1 MVLKYYVCFYLK
13 NLHHRKNLKE
23 CKFLQRLCWPSSY
36 NPFIR
41 VLVNQIP
48 EAFLGA
54 KSLIYVIVCISLEP
68 FSIIHFYMN
77 CVLIYNHELF

>member
-1 MVLKYYVCFYLK
+1 MSVSTLKPTSQ
-13 NLHHRKNLKE
+13 E
-23 CKFLQRLCWPSSY
+23 KFEGMQIFARLCWPSSY

-41 VLVNQIP
+41 VPVNQIP

-77 CVLIYNHELF
+77 CVLIYELF